1 MPANPGYWVLFICN
15 NCNQYKCLSS
25 SKTGFLVLET
35 IMYGNYFMIFFSE
48 DKEAN
53 VVEIG
58 PHDDINRR
66 KVLKTFTLNEL
77 THEFAVQW
85 VKKLKLYVLYQ

>member
-1 MPANPGYWVLFICN
+1 
-15 NCNQYKCLSS
+15 
-25 SKTGFLVLET
+25 
-35 IMYGNYFMIFFSE
+35 MIFFSE